1 MTLTVPLLLQIS
13 GGGGFLFQLIPIFMM
28 IGVFYFL
35 IILPQRKRQREL
47 QELIGN
53 LKAGDRIVTTGGV
66 IATITAV
73 RDASLVVRTADKSM
87 LEITRGS
94 VVGLHG
100 DLEEKK

>member
-1 MTLTVPLLLQIS
+1 MTLPAPLLLQTT
-13 GGGGFLFQLIPIFMM
+13 GGSNFLFQLIPIFMM

-35 IILPQRKRQREL
+35 IILPQRKRQRAL
-47 QELIGN
+47 QELISN
-53 LKAGDRIVTTGGV
+53 LKAGDRVVTTGGV

-73 RDASLVVRTADKSM
+73 RDTSLVVRTADKSI
-87 LEITRGS
+87 LEITRAA